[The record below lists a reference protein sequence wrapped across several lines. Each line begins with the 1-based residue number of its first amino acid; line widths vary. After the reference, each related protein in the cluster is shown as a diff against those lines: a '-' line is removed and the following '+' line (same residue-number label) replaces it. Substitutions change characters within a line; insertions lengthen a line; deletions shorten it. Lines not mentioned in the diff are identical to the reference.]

1 VSSTSVLRGQIHIR
15 SLGYGGLA
23 VSMLALLASLG
34 SPAPATAQQSRP
46 RAQIALPTAA
56 VKPQTLPQ
64 GPYIAVISIGGQKL
78 TLYNR
83 EGVVATSPISSGRS
97 GFETPQGVFS
107 IIERKEEHYSNLYD
121 DAAMPFMQRITW
133 SGVAM
138 HAGVLPGYPASHG
151 CIRLPHGFAQRL
163 FGITGL
169 NTRVVVTA
177 RDTEPLEIAHT
188 ALFQPRLDDGPDAA
202 TPPAASP
209 PAPARPSQPLASN
222 ESPMMLGVKPP
233 KPAEPIAA
241 TPDPA
246 KPRRAVTSIAESARL
261 KRAAAVAEAAQAV
274 KAAEIAKAAV
284 RPRLIEA
291 QKAERNAKHAEL
303 AVKRAEQR
311 AQAIGRQVT
320 RARGETAIE
329 KAKAAQV
336 KIEAELVTLRTSA
349 VELRSAAVTR
359 SGEAKDAA
367 EAAKAAE
374 QARIAAQAA
383 TKDAARLTEPIS
395 VFVSRTDGRLYVRQG
410 LQPVFDMPIT
420 IKDASQPIGT
430 HVFTAID
437 EGSAPLSV
445 RWNVVTVET
454 GLPEAPVQKASR
466 RRGEP
471 APEMPKPTTVAA
483 TAALD
488 RIEFPQEA
496 IDRIAPYL
504 QVGSSLI
511 VSDLGLSIET
521 GRGTDFVILTR
532 GEEQA
537 RASIAKYIA
546 DKRNAARR
554 DRERAR
560 ERSRN
565 RERSGYRWFWEG
577 DDD

>member
-1 VSSTSVLRGQIHIR
+1 
-15 SLGYGGLA
+15 
-23 VSMLALLASLG
+23 MLALLASLG
-34 SPAPATAQQSRP
+34 TPAPASAQQSRP
-46 RAQIALPTAA
+46 RAQIAVPAAA

-64 GPYIAVISIGGQKL
+64 GPYIAVISIGSQKL
-78 TLYNR
+78 TLYDR
-83 EGVVATSPISSGRS
+83 TGVVAAAPISSGRP

-138 HAGVLPGYPASHG
+138 HAGALPGYPASHG
-151 CIRLPHGFAQRL
+151 CIRLPHSFAQRL
-163 FGITGL
+163 FGITRL
-169 NTRVVVTA
+169 NTRVVVAA
-177 RDTEPLEIAHT
+177 RDTEPLEITHA
-188 ALFQPRLDDGPDAA
+188 ALLQPRLVDGPDAA
-202 TPPAASP
+202 TPPAQP
-209 PAPARPSQPLASN
+209 PAPARPSQPLVSDEA
-222 ESPMMLGVKPP
+222 PMMLGVKPP

-246 KPRRAVTSIAESARL
+246 KPQRAVTSIAEAARL

-274 KAAEIAKAAV
+274 KAAEIAKASV
-284 RPRLIEA
+284 RPRLLEA
-291 QKAERNAKHAEL
+291 QKAERTAKLAEL

-320 RARGETAIE
+320 LARGEPAIE

-336 KIEAELVTLRTSA
+336 KIEGELVALRVSAADLRTT
-349 VELRSAAVTR
+349 AVTR
-359 SGEAKDAA
+359 SGEAKDAV

-374 QARIAAQAA
+374 QARIAAQTAA
-383 TKDAARLTEPIS
+383 RDAARLTEPIS
-395 VFVSRTDGRLYVRQG
+395 VFVSRTTGRLYVRQG

-420 IKDASQPIGT
+420 IKDASRPIGT

-437 EGSAPLSV
+437 EGTGPLSV

-454 GLPEAPVQKASR
+454 GLPEAPVPRQSR

-483 TAALD
+483 AAALD
-488 RIEFPQEA
+488 RIEFPKEA
-496 IDRIAPYL
+496 IDRIAPFL

-511 VSDLGLSIET
+511 VSDLGQSIET

-546 DKRNAARR
+546 EKRNAARR
-554 DRERAR
+554 DRDR
-560 ERSRN
+560 ER
-565 RERSGYRWFWEG
+565 ERYRYRYRDG